1 MPIILLTLTL
11 SVFISVLLSSLA
23 LIAGKKSMVDR
34 EKLTSFE
41 CGFDSKK
48 KARAPFS
55 LRFFLI
61 TILFLIFDVEVTL
74 LLPLGFLSPYSD
86 PLMISITAS
95 VLTLI
100 LILGLVHEWNQGALT
115 WVN

>member
-1 MPIILLTLTL
+1 MSVL
-11 SVFISVLLSSLA
+11 SMMLLSSVVISTALTALA
-23 LIAGKKSMVDR
+23 LVVGKTSMSTR

-55 LRFFLI
+55 LRFFMV

-74 LLPLGFLSPYSD
+74 LLPLGLLAPYTETLSVT
-86 PLMISITAS
+86 LTAS
-95 VLTLI
+95 TLALVLI
-100 LILGLVHEWNQGALT
+100 IGIMHEWNQGSLDWT
-115 WVN
+115 K